1 MNQLELLSSIK
12 KQQVRDSIVNTYA
25 IYLGDIYVY
34 FNKMY
39 ITIRSNDPNDGM
51 VLSCILPIEEPVT
64 KDVILKHIPGMQHI
78 IGSDKIYL
86 DGLSLMNDTTM
97 RIFESIRILFLVMGG
112 EYEEFIEDINIH
124 LDEIILSGGRYG

>member
-12 KQQVRDSIVNTYA
+12 KQQVRDTIVNTYA

-39 ITIRSNDPNDGM
+39 ITIRSNDPTDGM
-51 VLSCILPIEEPVT
+51 ILSCILPIEEPVT
-64 KDVILKHIPGMQHI
+64 KGVILKHIPGMQCI

-124 LDEIILSGGRYG
+124 LDEIILSGGRYE